1 MCTHQR
7 YGIFTFWWIINVF
20 WSLHAVGFLPSG
32 ECWTRLLHWIRICA
46 CVRVRV
52 RLFCSLVD
60 FYTELEGLGYVK
72 PKGLGC
78 VKDASTR
85 CARLLA
91 PEFFGMSICT
101 LERMLG
107 SSLLRGE
114 LHAGMA
120 KGWENLPVCV
130 AMAAVAAKVR
140 GKGAVS
146 SDDLYLPRCKARMP
160 VVVMVSAEKL
170 PQSVNSRR
178 GGTVQQHEPHWEAE
192 E

>member
-1 MCTHQR
+1 MLNSFIALDSYLRMCTCSCAA
-7 YGIFTFWWIINVF
+7 FLF
-20 WSLHAVGFLPSG
+20 SSGFLH
-32 ECWTRLLHWIRICA
+32 RA
-46 CVRVRV
+46 
-52 RLFCSLVD
+52 
-60 FYTELEGLGYVK
+60 GLGYVK

-120 KGWENLPVCV
+120 KG
-130 AMAAVAAKVR
+130 
-140 GKGAVS
+140 
-146 SDDLYLPRCKARMP
+146 
-160 VVVMVSAEKL
+160 
-170 PQSVNSRR
+170 
-178 GGTVQQHEPHWEAE
+178 
-192 E
+192 

>member
-1 MCTHQR
+1 MCFDR
-7 YGIFTFWWIINVF
+7 CMLWASCLVGSAELVYCIGFVF
-20 WSLHAVGFLPSG
+20 AHVYVFVCGF
-32 ECWTRLLHWIRICA
+32 
-46 CVRVRV
+46 
-52 RLFCSLVD
+52 FCSLVD

-114 LHAGMA
+114 LHPGMA
-120 KGWENLPVCV
+120 KG
-130 AMAAVAAKVR
+130 
-140 GKGAVS
+140 
-146 SDDLYLPRCKARMP
+146 
-160 VVVMVSAEKL
+160 
-170 PQSVNSRR
+170 
-178 GGTVQQHEPHWEAE
+178 
-192 E
+192 